1 MEEQK
6 RISIAERFEGY
17 EGETKQEEIWSDE
30 VIGKEE
36 IKAREFTLAYS
47 FNIRF
52 VLHRIPLVLVYNLHK
67 SIDLLILVER
77 MTICLNILLL
87 I

>member
-30 VIGKEE
+30 VVGKEE
-36 IKAREFTLAYS
+36 IQAREFTLAYS
-47 FNIRF
+47 FNIHF
-52 VLHRIPLVLVYNLHK
+52 VLHHILLVLVYNLHK
-67 SIDLLILVER
+67 LIDLLILVER
-77 MTICLNILLL
+77 MTTCLNILLL

>member
-1 MEEQK
+1 MEEKK

-17 EGETKQEEIWSDE
+17 EGETTQEEIWPDE
-30 VIGKEE
+30 VVGKEE
-36 IKAREFTLAYS
+36 ISAREFTLAYI

-52 VLHRIPLVLVYNLHK
+52 VVHRILLVLVYNLHK
-67 SIDLLILVER
+67 LIDLLILVER
-77 MTICLNILLL
+77 MTTCLNILLL

>member
-30 VIGKEE
+30 VVGKEE
-36 IKAREFTLAYS
+36 IQAREFTLAYY

-52 VLHRIPLVLVYNLHK
+52 ALRHILLVLVYNLHK
-67 SIDLLILVER
+67 LIDLLILVER
-77 MTICLNILLL
+77 MTTCLNILLL